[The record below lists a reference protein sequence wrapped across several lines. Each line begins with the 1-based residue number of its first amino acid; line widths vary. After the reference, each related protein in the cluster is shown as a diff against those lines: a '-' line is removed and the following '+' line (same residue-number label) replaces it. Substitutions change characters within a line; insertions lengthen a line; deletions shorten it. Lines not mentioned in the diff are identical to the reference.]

1 MPSNAQRSHA
11 GKKAPNMSK
20 VGAPASEQPHR
31 DSNGG
36 VRTQAL
42 TGCRLI
48 PCFAQYESRAVQ
60 HGSALHQ
67 NSLATVIR
75 TLRRAAMSHILCDR
89 RRNDVRIASLHG
101 RGIGCLSKAAVIV
114 AVPAAPIRV
123 RGPPAFEPTAGMM
136 STGSRYDY
144 DAGGRGPSEIRSE
157 LRCPER

>member
-31 DSNGG
+31 DSNGS
-36 VRTQAL
+36 VRTQAP
-42 TGCRLI
+42 GRRLI
-48 PCFAQYESRAVQ
+48 PWSAQYEPRAAQ

-67 NSLATVIR
+67 DSLATVIR
-75 TLRRAAMSHILCDR
+75 TLRRAAMSHTLCDR
-89 RRNDVRIASLHG
+89 RRSDVRIASLHG

-114 AVPAAPIRV
+114 AVPAVHIRV
-123 RGPPAFEPTAGMM
+123 RGLSAFEPTAEMM
-136 STGSRYDY
+136 STGSQYDY
-144 DAGGRGPSEIRSE
+144 DAGGRGPSEIRRE